1 MNTVTGVQQLRSL
14 VREFMRFYRDQSRI
28 RNWWRDPLLVTAR
41 IDERFNILPRI
52 ASEEHILP
60 QNLLPEAKTLIV
72 FFVPFV
78 KELVEENIT
87 GPFPCRNWGLAYE
100 ATNELIG
107 QICERIKSILAVQG
121 YMCALT
127 PATHNFDEV
136 KLMAKWSHKHLA
148 HLSGLGRIGMNAQ
161 LITPAGCAG
170 RLGSLVTEA
179 DLGDAPLV
187 TGDELCLH
195 KRGEKC
201 LECFDRCPIQALSEE
216 GIDRRKCWE
225 RLKYNLQKT
234 EQLAGLQD
242 STHVCGKCVVGLPC
256 SFLDVI

>member
-14 VREFMRFYRDQSRI
+14 VREFMRSYRDQSRI

-127 PATHNFDEV
+127 PATHNF
-136 KLMAKWSHKHLA
+136 
-148 HLSGLGRIGMNAQ
+148 
-161 LITPAGCAG
+161 
-170 RLGSLVTEA
+170 
-179 DLGDAPLV
+179 
-187 TGDELCLH
+187 
-195 KRGEKC
+195 
-201 LECFDRCPIQALSEE
+201 
-216 GIDRRKCWE
+216 
-225 RLKYNLQKT
+225 
-234 EQLAGLQD
+234 
-242 STHVCGKCVVGLPC
+242 
-256 SFLDVI
+256 